1 MQAVLDAV
9 ADPRR
14 RDILELLRTS
24 ERLVGEL
31 AQDLG
36 LAQPTVSKHLK
47 VMRGAGL
54 VAVRQDAQR
63 RWYRLVPEPLIQID
77 DWLQPY
83 RRAWSAR
90 LAKLERHLDEM
101 EGR

>member
-1 MQAVLDAV
+1 M
-9 ADPRR
+9 
-14 RDILELLRTS
+14 
-24 ERLVGEL
+24 GEL

-63 RWYRLVPEPLIQID
+63 RWYRLVPEPLIEID

-83 RRAWSAR
+83 RRVWASR

-101 EGR
+101 EDR